1 VTNGCSVEG
10 KEKRTKNRS
19 LGNTSCKWSEIG
31 AVISDGDVLR
41 PVGKVRFNEGEHS
54 VREAKRGGES

>member
-1 VTNGCSVEG
+1 MTNGCSVEG

-19 LGNTSCKWSEIG
+19 LGNTSCKWSATG

-41 PVGKVRFNEGEHS
+41 PVGKVRCNEGEGS
-54 VREAKRGGES
+54 VREAKNRRES

>member
-1 VTNGCSVEG
+1 MTNEYSVEG

-19 LGNTSCKWSEIG
+19 LWNTSCKWSGTG

-41 PVGKVRFNEGEHS
+41 PVDKVGCNEGEGS
-54 VREAKRGGES
+54 VRETKSGGES